1 VLTGWVLC
9 IGRHTT
15 TGVIEAAGAIGI
27 KHHTSFH
34 RFFRL
39 AKWAPDAV
47 GLALLRLLLGLV
59 PGEPVTLAIDD
70 TLARHTG
77 KRISSAGMH
86 RDPLL
91 STAAK
96 TFFHFGHVW
105 VVLAL
110 VVKVPRWNKT
120 FALPVLSRLYRS
132 EKVCKAMRVT
142 HAKKT
147 DLALELILMLRAAVP
162 GREIVLVGDNAF
174 ANRQILGALPAHTTF
189 VGRGLM
195 NAAVYER
202 PWARRPGERG
212 RARVRGN
219 RLPSPEQR
227 ATDQGTTWTTVDVEL
242 YGKPAIVKVIAFDAL
257 WQKRGE
263 GVFVRFVVI
272 RGWPGHD
279 KDDVLMCTDTTR
291 SARWIIE
298 TYCLRWSLEV
308 TFYWC
313 KGKLGFEEPQNR
325 TENAVLRTAPMA
337 LWSYSLVVYWYL
349 TIGVRTSSAALRA
362 LPWYTSKKAPAFS
375 DMLATLRQETWRRR
389 ILDRAGSRR
398 AIRNAV
404 RPLLDALGYG

>member
-1 VLTGWVLC
+1 
-9 IGRHTT
+9 
-15 TGVIEAAGAIGI
+15 
-27 KHHTSFH
+27 
-34 RFFRL
+34 
-39 AKWAPDAV
+39 
-47 GLALLRLLLGLV
+47 
-59 PGEPVTLAIDD
+59 
-70 TLARHTG
+70 
-77 KRISSAGMH
+77 
-86 RDPLL
+86 
-91 STAAK
+91 
-96 TFFHFGHVW
+96 
-105 VVLAL
+105 
-110 VVKVPRWNKT
+110 
-120 FALPVLSRLYRS
+120 
-132 EKVCKAMRVT
+132 
-142 HAKKT
+142 
-147 DLALELILMLRAAVP
+147 
-162 GREIVLVGDNAF
+162 
-174 ANRQILGALPAHTTF
+174 
-189 VGRGLM
+189 
-195 NAAVYER
+195 
-202 PWARRPGERG
+202 
-212 RARVRGN
+212 
-219 RLPSPEQR
+219 
-227 ATDQGTTWTTVDVEL
+227 
-242 YGKPAIVKVIAFDAL
+242 
-257 WQKRGE
+257 
-263 GVFVRFVVI
+263 VVI